1 METLRVSTKQ
11 LTYRDCE
18 PFFEGPVRVSLTKEA
33 STNIERSHN
42 RLLSI
47 LEKKETIYGVNTG
60 FGNLSHIAIEE
71 RDQKQLQ
78 VNLVRSH
85 AAGSGEPLELGIVRT
100 VNC

>member
-18 PFFEGPVRVSLTKEA
+18 AFFEGPVRVSLTKEA

-47 LEKKETIYGVNTG
+47 LEKKRNH
-60 FGNLSHIAIEE
+60 L
-71 RDQKQLQ
+71 
-78 VNLVRSH
+78 RSKYRFWQFKSYCH
-85 AAGSGEPLELGIVRT
+85 
-100 VNC
+100 

>member
-18 PFFEGPVRVSLTKEA
+18 PFFEGPVRVTLTKEA

-47 LEKKETIYGVNTG
+47 LEKKESKKER
-60 FGNLSHIAIEE
+60 GN
-71 RDQKQLQ
+71 K
-78 VNLVRSH
+78 
-85 AAGSGEPLELGIVRT
+85 LGLPPPK
-100 VNC
+100 

>member
-11 LTYRDCE
+11 LTYRDCK

-60 FGNLSHIAIEE
+60 FGNLSHI
-71 RDQKQLQ
+71 
-78 VNLVRSH
+78 
-85 AAGSGEPLELGIVRT
+85 P
-100 VNC
+100 